1 VPTGD
6 SYAKARYGE
15 DKGKRHCHGKHHLSV
30 SSLWLRRNIPSVIKS
45 SIQMEDIE
53 PVTIN
58 QKMALAALTLQPLLT
73 DVFCS
78 KPPRTRVVLIGI
90 LSCKIWDIMDSIGG
104 NCLRMAGVE
113 FVSYINST
121 SRACM

>member
-15 DKGKRHCHGKHHLSV
+15 DKGERYCHGKHHLSA
-30 SSLWLRRNIPSVIKS
+30 SSSWLRGNIPSVIKS
-45 SIQMEDIE
+45 SIQIEDIE
-53 PVTIN
+53 PVTIS

-73 DVFCS
+73 DTFRC

-90 LSCKIWDIMDSIGG
+90 LSCKIWDIRDTI
-104 NCLRMAGVE
+104 
-113 FVSYINST
+113 
-121 SRACM
+121 